1 MAVECT
7 IPDRVISIKDLIM
20 RYVYNDEWADDL
32 PLLAQINHELDMIKD
47 EANVM
52 EYKLR
57 KIEELAENKN

>member
-57 KIEELAENKN
+57 KVAELAEKKD